1 MSQSEK
7 IRNEGDKRFHRATQV
22 DANSSPAKA
31 RNFYEQALSLFYQA
45 KEKAEDGKDEFLA
58 AINIGEAAWRIADI
72 LRHEND
78 APETI
83 IFYLHEAIK
92 GFLVAYNHTERR
104 AEWRAEVVQKLASCY
119 QKVIK
124 IADSL
129 GSFDQ
134 KIAQVEKLCTVNTV
148 VEVACDIKHILG
160 TLYYYDGVS
169 SFGNGNYIKC
179 LKRMNDSNQS
189 LEEVKRFGE
198 WSARPQLEEA
208 TALQCHVRCY
218 FRLASSIKACMLGD
232 ELLQLASQEEENF
245 DMELIP
251 DVIEWYKQAVNFARE
266 IGLVQEAIARSRLG
280 MVYDKVLKNTD
291 LAKVHFNK
299 CFELVEA
306 LKPCTFFLYPWY
318 NECTAALRR
327 YQEEARARDEE
338 EQRKSRAEVKE
349 ELADVLKDLN
359 DHNSDAISFIKH
371 LYLNYPPKLSSWVK
385 PGEEDMK
392 KWDSLDIRSKEYKR
406 LLFEALRRYHPDKV
420 GENEHGKEW
429 EVLCEEITKMLN
441 LHYESVKDI

>member
-7 IRNEGDKRFHRATQV
+7 IRNEGEKCFHRAGQV
-22 DANSSPAKA
+22 DANLYPAKA

-45 KEKAEDGKDEFLA
+45 KEKAEEVKDAFLA

-78 APETI
+78 APDTI
-83 IFYLHEAIK
+83 FFYLHEAIK
-92 GFLVAYNHTERR
+92 GFLVAYNHTEPR
-104 AEWRAEVVQKLASCY
+104 AEWRTEVVQKLGSCY

-124 IADSL
+124 MAESI

-148 VEVACDIKHILG
+148 VEIAGDIQLILA
-160 TLYYYDGVS
+160 TLYYYDGLNS
-169 SFGNGNYIKC
+169 LGDGNYIKC

-189 LEEVKRFGE
+189 LGEVRRLGE
-198 WSARPQLEEA
+198 WSARHQLEDA
-208 TALQCHVRCY
+208 TALQNHVRCY
-218 FRLASSIKACMLGD
+218 IRLASSIKACALGD
-232 ELLQLASQEEENF
+232 ELLNLSLREE
-245 DMELIP
+245 DMELIY
-251 DVIEWYKQAVNFARE
+251 DVIEWYNQAVNFAGE

-280 MVYDKVLKNTD
+280 NVYDKVLKNTD
-291 LAKVHFNK
+291 LAKVHFKK

-306 LKPCTFFLYPWY
+306 LKPHNFSSYPWY
-318 NECTAALRR
+318 NECIAALKR
-327 YQEEARARDEE
+327 YQDEARAREE
-338 EQRKSRAEVKE
+338 EQEQKAQAVVKE
-349 ELADVLKDLN
+349 KLAGDLKDLK

-371 LYLNYPPKLSSWVK
+371 LYLNYPPKLSSRAK

-392 KWDSLDIRSKEYKR
+392 KWDSLDSKEYKK
-406 LLFEALRRYHPDKV
+406 LLADAIRFYHPDKV

-429 EVLCEEITKMLN
+429 EVLCEEITKMLS
-441 LHYESVKDI
+441 LHFESAKNI